1 MFHVNQEAYSICGAH
16 SLPVVPSYLLIGKN
30 WKYQTIKWM
39 QMLLPTTILLLL
51 WKTRQKVCQQRM
63 RGRSSKVPY
72 SWWIRVLSASWA
84 LTTGSQNFC
93 RVFTPS
99 ASGVFLHPSGM
110 QTPLVKSTS
119 AKHVRTALFY
129 LSLTWCQGEL
139 ICDPL
144 VCYKIA
150 LTT

>member
-1 MFHVNQEAYSICGAH
+1 MFRVNQEAYSICGAH
-16 SLPVVPSYLLIGKN
+16 SLLAVPSYLLIGKN

-63 RGRSSKVPY
+63 RGQSSKVPY
-72 SWWIRVLSASWA
+72 SWWIRVRSASWA
-84 LTTGSQNFC
+84 LTTGSPNSC

-99 ASGVFLHPSGM
+99 ASGVSPFPSGM
-110 QTPLVKSTS
+110 QSPLVKSTS
-119 AKHVRTALFY
+119 TKHVSAFFN

-139 ICDPL
+139 ICEN
-144 VCYKIA
+144 V
-150 LTT
+150 LTLQWQHR

>member
-16 SLPVVPSYLLIGKN
+16 PLRVLPSFLLTGKN
-30 WKYQTIKWM
+30 WKYQTTKWM
-39 QMLLPTTILLLL
+39 QTLLPTTILLLL
-51 WKTRQKVCQQRM
+51 WKTRQKVCQQRR

-84 LTTGSQNFC
+84 LTTGSPNSC

-99 ASGVFLHPSGM
+99 ASGAFLPPTGM

-119 AKHVRTALFY
+119 TKHVRTVLPY

-139 ICDPL
+139 ICDCL
-144 VCYKIA
+144 ACNIIE
-150 LTT
+150 LTR